1 MLARSIPEDVIQRIR
16 SSANIVDVIGETV
29 VLKKAGRN
37 YLGLCPFHAEKT
49 PSFSVSPE
57 KQIFYCFG
65 CHTGGNA
72 ISFLMQ
78 HQGLTFPEAARK
90 LADRYGIEIPAE
102 RLSPAE
108 QARLSEREQ
117 LFQINEAA
125 LTYYRRILHDAQ
137 LGQRAMAYLL
147 GRGMT
152 RKIIDG
158 YGLGYAPEQ
167 WDGLLRFL
175 RQQRV
180 APDLAAKVGLVIAR
194 KDHSGF
200 YDRFRNRVIFPIF
213 NDGRQVIGFGGR
225 VMGDD
230 LPKYLN
236 SPETPLY
243 AKSRSLYGI
252 DRARPAARK
261 TGRIYVVEGYFDVLA
276 MHLYGF
282 ENTVA
287 TLGTALTGEHA
298 QLLKGLVGPDGH
310 IVLVYDSDQAGIKA
324 ARRSIPTFEAGYV
337 DARILILP
345 KGYDPDAFLR
355 EKGPGDFTA
364 QAEKAVAMIPFLLET
379 AVQEHGMSLEGKV
392 KTVNALTAPL
402 VSVQDSVAR
411 GLYIKQIA
419 ERLNIDEST
428 IMGKIRETAASENRQ
443 GHQPRASLQA
453 PVSEQRLER
462 QVLAM
467 MLGYRAIIPEIIR
480 RNLLDAFEDAELR
493 AIARTIAAQCVN
505 ENRNAADVI
514 MAIENPRQRSLLT
527 RLAIA
532 EDHWDDE
539 GCTRVLAQL
548 EGRKQRRA
556 TEALQRRIIAA
567 EKNNDIDLLRRLLRE
582 KQEQAGKGLTH

>member
-1 MLARSIPEDVIQRIR
+1 MLARSIPENVIQRIR
-16 SSANIVDVIGETV
+16 NSANIVDVIGESV

-72 ISFLMQ
+72 ISYLMQ
-78 HQGLTFPEAARK
+78 HDGLSFPEAVRA
-90 LADRYGIEIPAE
+90 LAAKYGIEVPAE
-102 RLSPAE
+102 RLSPTE
-108 QARLSEREQ
+108 KVQLSEREQ
-117 LFQINEAA
+117 LFQINENA
-125 LTYYRRILHDAQ
+125 LTYFRRTLHDTQ
-137 LGQRAMAYLL
+137 FGQRAMAYLL

-158 YGLGYAPEQ
+158 HALGFAPDQ
-167 WDGLLRFL
+167 WDGLLRFF

-180 APDLAAKVGLVIAR
+180 SPDLVAKAGLVIPR
-194 KDHSGF
+194 KDRSGH

-213 NDGRQVIGFGGR
+213 NDSRQVIGFGGR
-225 VMGDD
+225 VMGDE

-243 AKSRSLYGI
+243 NKSRSLYGI

-261 TGRIYVVEGYFDVLA
+261 SGRVYVVEGYFDVLA

-287 TLGTALTGEHA
+287 TLGTALTGEHV
-298 QLLKGLVGPDGH
+298 QLLKGMIGQDGH
-310 IVLVYDSDQAGIKA
+310 IILVYDSDQAGVRA
-324 ARRSIPTFEAGYV
+324 ARRSIPVFEAGFV

-355 EKGPGDFTA
+355 EKGPGDFTS
-364 QAEKAVAMIPFLLET
+364 QTEKAAAMMPFLLET
-379 AVQEHGMSLEGKV
+379 AIQEHGMTLEGKV
-392 KTVNALTAPL
+392 KTVNALQAPL
-402 VSVQDSVAR
+402 ASIQDGVAR
-411 GLYIKQIA
+411 GLYIKIIA
-419 ERLNIDEST
+419 ERLTIDEST
-428 IMGKIRETAASENRQ
+428 IMEKIREAVAAQNRE
-443 GHQPRASLQA
+443 GGAPRPPFG

-467 MLGYRAIIPEIIR
+467 MLGYPAIIPEILR
-480 RNLLDAFEDAELR
+480 RNLLEAFEDAELQTIGR
-493 AIARTIAAQCVN
+493 MIAEHCADKHQ
-505 ENRNAADVI
+505 NAADVI
-514 MAIENPRQRSLLT
+514 MMIQDPRQRSMLT

-532 EDHWDDE
+532 EDHWDHD
-539 GCTRVLAQL
+539 GCVRVLAQL
-548 EGRKQRRA
+548 EGRHQRRV
-556 TEALQRRIIAA
+556 TQALQRQIVDA
-567 EKNNDIDLLRRLLRE
+567 EKNNDIDLLGRLLRE
-582 KQEQAGKGLTH
+582 KQKQAGKGLTN